1 MMRTVLALLVLG
13 MAAVPASAA
22 CRWAGT
28 QLDCSVGGT
37 PVLIGTPV
45 GGDQPDTSPGL
56 QAFDGRLGLG
66 RDSDASFG
74 VTLQH
79 FDPNAIHCWQL
90 GNERYC
96 Y

>member
-1 MMRTVLALLVLG
+1 MMRTFLALLVL
-13 MAAVPASAA
+13 AITAVPASAA

-28 QLDCSVGGT
+28 ELDCSVGGT
-37 PVLIGTPV
+37 PLLIGSPM
-45 GGDQPDTSPGL
+45 GGDQPNASPSL
-56 QAFDGRLGLG
+56 QGFSGRLGFG
-66 RDSDASFG
+66 AGQDSGFG
-74 VTLQH
+74 LALQH